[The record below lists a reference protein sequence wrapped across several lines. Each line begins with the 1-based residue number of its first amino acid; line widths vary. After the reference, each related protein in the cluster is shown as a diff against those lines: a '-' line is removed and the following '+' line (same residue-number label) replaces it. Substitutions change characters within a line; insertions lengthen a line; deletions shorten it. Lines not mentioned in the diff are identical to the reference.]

1 MYYPLLALGQAAG
14 FIRPICQS
22 KQVRVGIWVVLRP
35 RAIMA
40 VVMAVR
46 SAMDMTLPSWILILT
61 PVLMP
66 VVRAAGIGPLYF
78 V

>member
-1 MYYPLLALGQAAG
+1 
-14 FIRPICQS
+14 
-22 KQVRVGIWVVLRP
+22 
-35 RAIMA
+35 MA

-46 SAMDMTLPSWILILT
+46 CAMDMTLPSWILILT